1 VGGGK
6 ELGRRTAKISRVIS
20 ILVYGRNDDYGA
32 KLQRRAALSLNSI
45 AEVLTQ
51 PDDEIVFVDYNT
63 SDEFVT
69 FPEAIDDTLSEAAR
83 RRIRVVRVRPAFHAQ
98 RVGPSGA
105 AVVESI
111 ARNIGLRRTNPA
123 NRWVLST
130 NPDVLLIS
138 SGDAFAAALQNARNG
153 YYGAPRHELPRFMWE
168 QLRRT
173 EARQAVDQVRTWC
186 DVLPL
191 QETVL
196 HHRADIGFDAPGDFQ
211 LAPRADYFAIGGFDE
226 RMQRAWHVDS
236 NLAVRMA
243 ARLGAPERLPGG
255 PGVFHCEHTS
265 GTQAKHTAQR
275 QEDSWEQFVECA
287 AEDPWVDPNWG
298 APDQNFEIIELKRRP
313 ARDLASI
320 LAERTDAADRR
331 DIGDFV
337 YGPATYGA
345 IPRRRLHAALF
356 LLDRLLNFERSV
368 RVGWIGSDTDNQVFL
383 SQVLIAAGFSP
394 LASEPDA
401 TEVVIIEA
409 SSSPEAYRSDHA
421 FWASLGAW
429 LRGEAVRVS
438 QGLTP
443 RLILGLNAVHS
454 DFEVFLRQ
462 HFEMTLAPATTRLRP
477 ARLARERLAAQSL
490 LGALTP
496 GPAGRRR
503 GAALDIVKGE
513 EGYVFYGPY
522 LKCIPGAHRVH
533 VDLRIDGPRLIG
545 WRKPGRALVLEICA
559 GDHVF
564 ASEALALHDGER
576 GVALDFDLPALHISP
591 TAPPLEVRLWSRG
604 LCEGEVLNVTL
615 ARV

>member
-1 VGGGK
+1 M
-6 ELGRRTAKISRVIS
+6 IS

-45 AEVLTQ
+45 AEILTQ

-83 RRIRVVRVRPAFHAQ
+83 RRIRVVRVRPDFHTQ

-111 ARNIGLRRTNPA
+111 ARNIGLRHTNPA

-138 SGDAFAAALQNARNG
+138 SGEALAAALQNARDG

-168 QLRRT
+168 QLRRS
-173 EARQAVDQVRTWC
+173 EPKQVADQVRAWC

-191 QETVL
+191 REAVL
-196 HHRADIGFDAPGDFQ
+196 HHRPDIGFDAPGDFQ

-243 ARLGAPERLPGG
+243 SRLGLPSRLPSG
-255 PGVFHCEHTS
+255 PVVFHCEHTS
-265 GTQAKHTAQR
+265 GTQTKHAAQR
-275 QEDSWEQFVECA
+275 QEDSWDQFVEQVA
-287 AEDPWVDPNWG
+287 DDPWSDPNWG
-298 APDQNFEIIELKRRP
+298 APDQDFEIIDLNHHP
-313 ARDLASI
+313 AQGLVSI
-320 LAERTDAADRR
+320 LAEGADAADRR

-337 YGPATYGA
+337 YGPETYGN
-345 IPRRRLHAALF
+345 IPRHRLHAALF
-356 LLDRLLNFERSV
+356 LLDRLLNFDRRARV
-368 RVGWIGSDTDNQVFL
+368 VGWIGSDAVNREFVSQFL
-383 SQVLIAAGFSP
+383 VEAGFQP
-394 LASEPDA
+394 LANEADA
-401 TEVVIIEA
+401 EVVIIEA
-409 SSSPEAYRSDHA
+409 PSSQDADGADEV
-421 FWASLGAW
+421 FWTSLGAW
-429 LRGEAVRVS
+429 LRGEAARVS

-443 RLILGLNAVHS
+443 RLVLGLNAVHC

-462 HFEMTLAPATTRLRP
+462 HFEVTLAPATTRLRP
-477 ARLARERLAAQSL
+477 ARLAGEQLATQSL
-490 LGALTP
+490 LASLAL

-503 GAALDIVKGE
+503 GATLDIAKGE

-533 VDLRIDGPRLIG
+533 VDLKIDGPRLMG
-545 WRKPGRALVLEICA
+545 RRKPARALVLEVCA
-559 GDHVF
+559 GEQVF
-564 ASEALALHDGER
+564 ASEALALHVGER
-576 GVALDFDLPALHISP
+576 SVVLDFDLPVLHVAP

-615 ARV
+615 ARLDV

>member
-1 VGGGK
+1 M
-6 ELGRRTAKISRVIS
+6 ISV
-20 ILVYGRNDDYGA
+20 LVYGRNDDYGA

-69 FPEAIDDTLSEAAR
+69 FPEAIDDTLSEAAK
-83 RRIRVVRVRPAFHAQ
+83 RRIRVIRVRPDFHAQ

-130 NPDVLLIS
+130 NPDVLLVS
-138 SGDAFAAALQNARNG
+138 SGEAFAAALQDARNG

-173 EARQAVDQVRTWC
+173 EASQAVDQVRAWC

-196 HHRADIGFDAPGDFQ
+196 HHRPDIGFDAPGDFQ

-236 NLAVRMA
+236 NLAVRIA

-255 PGVFHCEHTS
+255 PAVFHCEHTS
-265 GTQAKHTAQR
+265 GTQAKHAAQR
-275 QEDSWEQFVECA
+275 QEDSWEQFVEHA
-287 AEDPWVDPNWG
+287 AEDPWSDPSWG
-298 APDQNFEIIELKRRP
+298 APDHDFEIIDLNHRP

-320 LAERTDAADRR
+320 LAERAGAADRR

-337 YGPATYGA
+337 YGPATYGE
-345 IPRRRLHAALF
+345 IPRRRLHATLF
-356 LLDRLLNFERSV
+356 LLDRLLNLDRRA
-368 RVGWIGSDTDNQVFL
+368 RVGWIGSDADNRAFV
-383 SQVLIAAGFSP
+383 SQVLVAAGFPP
-394 LASEPDA
+394 LASKADA
-401 TEVVIIEA
+401 TEAVIIEA
-409 SSSPEAYRSDHA
+409 PLSPAYGADQA

-429 LRGEAVRVS
+429 LRGEAGRVS

-443 RLILGLNAVHS
+443 RLVLGLNAVHS
-454 DFEVFLRQ
+454 DFEVFLGQ
-462 HFEMTLAPATTRLRP
+462 YFEMTLAPATTRLRP
-477 ARLARERLAAQSL
+477 ARLAHDRLAAQSL
-490 LGALTP
+490 LASLSP

-503 GAALDIVKGE
+503 GEALDIVKGE

-533 VDLRIDGPRLIG
+533 VDLRIDGPRLMG

-559 GDHVF
+559 GDQVF
-564 ASEALALHDGER
+564 ASEALALHDGGR
-576 GVALDFDLPALHISP
+576 GVIVDFDLPALHIAP